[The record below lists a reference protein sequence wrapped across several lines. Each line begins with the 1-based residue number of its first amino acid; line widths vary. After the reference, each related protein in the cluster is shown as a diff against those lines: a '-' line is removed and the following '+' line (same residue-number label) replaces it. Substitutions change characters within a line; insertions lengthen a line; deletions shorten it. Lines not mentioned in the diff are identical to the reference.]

1 MTRHKDHRVVTKK
14 LSLPLDVVGR
24 VELRLPVNPANTGPS
39 YGAWS
44 LLIEQLLRDWLFEQE
59 IADEVASDDPAL
71 PFPEGSGLPHP

>member
-14 LSLPLDVVGR
+14 LSLPLEVVGR

-44 LLIEQLLRDWLFEQE
+44 LLIEQLLRDWLAEQE
-59 IADEVASDDPAL
+59 MADEVVDRNL
-71 PFPEGSGLPHP
+71 PLSFPEGAGATER